1 MKTTSLILVLSVL
14 LAAASGAFAE
24 EKAKDA
30 KHAAKEKNAP
40 KAKVASTGQYVTG
53 SYIKQKLNRDGQITD
68 GPSPL
73 VVFDQQAIERSG
85 ASDLRQLLVR
95 RGASR

>member
-1 MKTTSLILVLSVL
+1 MKTTSPVFVLSVL

-30 KHAAKEKNAP
+30 KHTA
-40 KAKVASTGQYVTG
+40 KAKDAHQTQVTSAGQYVTG

-73 VVFDQQAIERSG
+73 VVFDQQTIERSG
-85 ASDLRQLLVR
+85 ASDLKQLLVR
-95 RGASR
+95 RGAGR